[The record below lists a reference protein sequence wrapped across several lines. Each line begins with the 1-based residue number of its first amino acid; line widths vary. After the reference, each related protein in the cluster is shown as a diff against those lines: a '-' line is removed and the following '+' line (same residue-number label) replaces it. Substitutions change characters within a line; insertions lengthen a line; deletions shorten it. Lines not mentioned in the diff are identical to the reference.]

1 MKIVEFLSLWLRDIV
16 LVFIFI
22 SIVEIIIPNG
32 NMKKNILI

>member
-32 NMKKNILI
+32 NMKKIY